1 MKKYIIYIFLTGVMS
16 FTSCTGPL
24 EEELFSNPG
33 IDDFYKSAADAELAI
48 AGVYAVLL
56 TEQGV
61 YKDIAYFIMGDFTT
75 DIMRNYN
82 GGVNPDEWAKFTWN
96 ESTQL
101 FDFMWTGSYL
111 GINRANMLIDRL
123 EASGLSDQVKNEY
136 IGQAKFMRALLYFNL
151 VKAYGGVPLHVKGT
165 FDTSETAL
173 PRSTTE
179 QTYAQIIADL
189 TDAEARLAPFN
200 ATHQKAG
207 KATLGSAKGLLA
219 KVYLQMRNW
228 TAAAAKAKEVM
239 DMGVYELYKDYK
251 DIWDPDPSKENGSE
265 HLFSAQHIN
274 GGDNTTNLG
283 NHTVFRFTPPS
294 RKHPDSEIDIRWSS
308 EGGNSMGEVRKE
320 FFDATPNTYRK
331 WWTMRDRM
339 PFYWKVSNGE
349 LVVGDTVEL
358 VLPVVIKHY
367 QMDLGTGF
375 LKTGLNTT
383 ILRFSDILLTYAEA
397 VNEAQGSAT
406 AEAYE
411 ALNRVRRRARAVGTP
426 SEQPEEVYP
435 DIASG
440 SLSQAEFREAILLER
455 AREFVGEGERR
466 NDLNRHNR
474 FVSMARDRGLTVPD
488 GYELFPIHFTHI
500 NQNPLIVQNNPY

>member
-1 MKKYIIYIFLTGVMS
+1 MAVAVNLT
-16 FTSCTGPL
+16 FCTEPL
-24 EEELFSNPG
+24 EEQLFSNPG
-33 IDDFYKSAADAELAI
+33 IDDFYQSAADAELAI

-75 DIMRNYN
+75 DIMRNRN
-82 GGVNPDEWAKFTWN
+82 GDVNPDEWASHTWN

-101 FDFMWTGSYL
+101 FDFMWSGSYL
-111 GINRANMLIDRL
+111 GINRANTLIDRL
-123 EASGLSDQVKNEY
+123 QGSSLSDAVKNQY
-136 IGQAKFMRALLYFNL
+136 IGQAKFLRALLYFNL
-151 VKAYGGVPLHVKGT
+151 VKAYGGVPLHIKGT

-173 PRSTTE
+173 PRSTTAE
-179 QTYAQIIADL
+179 TYAQIIADL
-189 TDAEARLAPFN
+189 QDAEVRLAPHN
-200 ATHQKAG
+200 ATHHKAG

-219 KVYLQMRNW
+219 KVYLQMGNW
-228 TAAAAKAKEVM
+228 PAAASKAKEVM

-251 DIWDPDPSKENGSE
+251 DIWDPNPSLENGSE

-294 RKHPDSEIDIRWSS
+294 TKRFGNGIDIRWSS
-308 EGGNSMGEVRKE
+308 EGGNSMGEVVQE

-331 WWTMRDRM
+331 WWTMRDKM

-349 LVVGDTVEL
+349 FVSGDTVPLIE
-358 VLPVVIKHY
+358 PVVIKHY
-367 QMDLGTGF
+367 QIDLGTGF

-397 VNEAQGSAT
+397 VNEDQGAT
-406 AEAYE
+406 PEAYE

-426 SEQPEEVYP
+426 NEQPEAIYP

-440 SLSQAEFREAILLER
+440 SLSKTEFRDAILLER
-455 AREFVGEGERR
+455 AREFIGEGERR
-466 NDLNRHNR
+466 NDLNRHGLFLSN
-474 FVSMARDRGLTVPD
+474 ARDRGLDPPD
-488 GYELFPIHFTHI
+488 GYELFPIHFSHI
-500 NQNPLIVQNNPY
+500 TQNPLMTQNDPY